1 MFLLKII
8 SVIKSFT
15 KIITIINEKKIL
27 ETSFNYI
34 EVCIKNENNEDTVM
48 RDLFQISLYIS

>member
-27 ETSFNYI
+27 NTTFSYI
-34 EVCIKNENNEDTVM
+34 EICIKNENNEDIIM
-48 RDLFQISLYIS
+48 KDFFQISIYIS

>member
-1 MFLLKII
+1 MLLLKII

-27 ETSFNYI
+27 NKTFSYI
-34 EVCIKNENNEDTVM
+34 EICIKNENNEDILM
-48 RDLFQISLYIS
+48 KDFFQISIYIS